1 MNIQIFFFSFH
12 KYVSYFSVKVHINTY
27 LTGAGLWVENT
38 AVAIYSMSQ
47 FKELYFEGSKFVPVT
62 VPVSCHPNMFWRK
75 HICCMDYIYWQMFGF
90 FSMHF
95 EQVLFLLLWLSPSTY
110 TSNPYLKSQPFPILL
125 SCHIG
130 FWEMKELTN
139 CSIETKLRE
148 LGTPKTENMP
158 INECHIVIYIYANY
172 LCTSRS
178 PKDKLFIH

>member
-1 MNIQIFFFSFH
+1 
-12 KYVSYFSVKVHINTY
+12 
-27 LTGAGLWVENT
+27 
-38 AVAIYSMSQ
+38 MSQ
-47 FKELYFEGSKFVPVT
+47 FKGLYFEGSKLVPVT

-75 HICCMDYIYWQMFGF
+75 LICCMDYVYLCF
-90 FSMHF
+90 FFVPVKVLMHS

-110 TSNPYLKSQPFPILL
+110 TSNPYLTSHPFSILL

-178 PKDKLFIH
+178 PKDKLFSIKLEFAC